1 MEYKPKKTSEYP
13 KRMNPFLQTIL
24 GTGVIFLLWG
34 FAALAVGQE
43 IILPS
48 PAAAFESLFILFR
61 DPFFWNSVY
70 RTFLRGIAAFAIAF
84 AAGTV
89 LGTAAGYFRN
99 FNFFFRPF
107 IILIRS
113 TPVVSFILI
122 ALFWL
127 TSSHVPVL
135 TAVLMSF
142 PVICI
147 NVIHGVE
154 SIDRNLA
161 EMTVLFRFSPGAKI
175 RHLILPSIYPFLL
188 SGGSTGLGL
197 AWKAVVA
204 AEVLSSPRFGIG
216 TGLQD
221 SRIYLD
227 TPGVFA
233 WTLVAILLSAL
244 AELIFSILGKMR
256 SIRR

>member
-1 MEYKPKKTSEYP
+1 MERKTNKTLGYP
-13 KRMNPFLQTIL
+13 KRMNSILQTIL
-24 GTGVIFLLWG
+24 GTAVIILIWG
-34 FAALAVGQE
+34 GTALAVGQE

-48 PAAAFESLFILFR
+48 PASAFDSLLALFGTS
-61 DPFFWNSVY
+61 FFWNSVY
-70 RTFLRGIAAFAIAF
+70 RTFLRGIAAFAVSLT
-84 AAGTV
+84 AGTI

-127 TSSHVPVL
+127 SSSQVPIL

-154 SIDRNLA
+154 SIDKNLS

-188 SGGSTGLGL
+188 AGGSTGLGL

-233 WTLVAILLSAL
+233 WTVVAILLSAL
-244 AELIFSILGKMR
+244 AELIFTILGKMKGIKR
-256 SIRR
+256 